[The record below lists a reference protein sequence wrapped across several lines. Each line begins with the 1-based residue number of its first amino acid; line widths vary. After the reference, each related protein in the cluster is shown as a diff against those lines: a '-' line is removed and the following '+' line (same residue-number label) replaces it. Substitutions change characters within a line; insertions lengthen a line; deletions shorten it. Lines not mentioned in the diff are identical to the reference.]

1 MVNIKLPTNVS
12 IMFTENSYAIY
23 VMEAMNCEDPDCIEG
38 AHARVIT
45 DYADASRVMHGWAE
59 RFLALSK
66 VEGEG

>member
-1 MVNIKLPTNVS
+1 
-12 IMFTENSYAIY
+12 MFTENSYAIY
-23 VMEAMNCEDPDCIEG
+23 MMEAMNCDGPDGIEM